1 MAPRGLLLPILLAAA
16 GLTLTSPVPVSA
28 AEPGEVTGVRLGRH
42 AGFLRLVFD
51 LTAPP
56 DYAARATGARAFDV
70 TLSGTSLPPEGHA
83 ALAADP
89 LAPDLTVRPAAD
101 GGPLRFRVVSRHDA
115 YIRRAFVLDPTAGGT
130 RAQAENPWRL
140 VLDIVPRPGRGAAP
154 APAAAG
160 RLAALPPLHGMAGAE
175 PAAPSPD
182 APGPVALSDQPVD
195 PPAQVEVSWARASKI
210 LRELQARRA
219 PDADTPAPQLVL
231 APKYR
236 RQGTVPLR

>member
-1 MAPRGLLLPILLAAA
+1 MRHSGHVFRRWAAHMAPRGLLLPILLAAA

-89 LAPDLTVRPAAD
+89 LAPDLTVRPAA
-101 GGPLRFRVVSRHDA
+101 G
-115 YIRRAFVLDPTAGGT
+115 TAGPTVPAGTTSPKT
-130 RAQAENPWRL
+130 RAR
-140 VLDIVPRPGRGAAP
+140 
-154 APAAAG
+154 AG
-160 RLAALPPLHGMAGAE
+160 RTPPSSTTSAGR
-175 PAAPSPD
+175 S
-182 APGPVALSDQPVD
+182 GPWCSRTRTHA
-195 PPAQVEVSWARASKI
+195 
-210 LRELQARRA
+210 
-219 PDADTPAPQLVL
+219 
-231 APKYR
+231 
-236 RQGTVPLR
+236 G